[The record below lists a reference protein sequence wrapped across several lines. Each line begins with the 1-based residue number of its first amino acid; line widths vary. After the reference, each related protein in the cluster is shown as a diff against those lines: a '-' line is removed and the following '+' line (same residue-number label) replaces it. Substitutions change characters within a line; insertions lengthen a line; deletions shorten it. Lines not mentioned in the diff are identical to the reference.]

1 MKLIFVVSHSL
12 FLFNVIPGPGIL
24 GPFMHKC
31 MMRIS
36 MHTVCSIPFDC
47 MFKNIDWHVLMVI
60 FLRILKII
68 LAVLVKSCD
77 WMKLESNLLKQINHS
92 YNNQSWFQ
100 ILIRHVIYAY
110 IDIFR
115 TNFHRFIFC
124 PSLLYIQVHLYFMK
138 SEPESTRI
146 SVANFII
153 VLTNSFPISQFLF
166 FLEFLELFFIFN
178 NLNLAFCAKME
189 RNLQ

>member
-1 MKLIFVVSHSL
+1 
-12 FLFNVIPGPGIL
+12 
-24 GPFMHKC
+24 
-31 MMRIS
+31 
-36 MHTVCSIPFDC
+36 
-47 MFKNIDWHVLMVI
+47 MVI
-60 FLRILKII
+60 FFKMKFRNFGV
-68 LAVLVKSCD
+68 ACD

-110 IDIFR
+110 IDTFR

-124 PSLLYIQVHLYFMK
+124 PSLLHIQVHLYFMK

-146 SVANFII
+146 SDANFII

-166 FLEFLELFFIFN
+166 FRIFRAFLYLIILTRHFVQKWNAIYSKKELNVVISEKYWTFGRDCFIIFDYQWS
-178 NLNLAFCAKME
+178 L
-189 RNLQ
+189 